1 MHSNISFKKA
11 FRLGAIYSSSRA
23 FKFINE
29 ITDNYRRMGFCQY
42 FKYLKMKLFFLTF
55 SSCWF
60 SATIFAELFSD
71 QILDDTRMTKIIL
84 ERSMV
89 KVYKLRVLVGTLKYL
104 PKEANRDSF
113 KNIKATALQ
122 PIQICQEKS
131 KIIK

>member
-1 MHSNISFKKA
+1 
-11 FRLGAIYSSSRA
+11 
-23 FKFINE
+23 
-29 ITDNYRRMGFCQY
+29 
-42 FKYLKMKLFFLTF
+42 
-55 SSCWF
+55 
-60 SATIFAELFSD
+60 
-71 QILDDTRMTKIIL
+71 
-84 ERSMV
+84 MV